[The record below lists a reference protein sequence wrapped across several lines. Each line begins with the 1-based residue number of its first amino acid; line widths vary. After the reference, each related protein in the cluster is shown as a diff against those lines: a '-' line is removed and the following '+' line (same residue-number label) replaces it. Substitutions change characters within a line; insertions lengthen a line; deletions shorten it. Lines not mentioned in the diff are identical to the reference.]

1 MIFLTTIKERYFF
14 TYRITNSIPVMKRR
28 SFIKTTSAFAAA
40 ASLQPGLALARNRA
54 YPVRLGA
61 NLFDSYGDPGE
72 WIRLLEAEG
81 YRTAYCPVGSDAD
94 EQEIRAYEDAARKHD
109 VVISE
114 VGAWSNTLSPDLEE
128 AKKSIEKCV
137 QGLQLADK
145 IGARCCVNISGSRN
159 KEHWAGPHRD
169 NLSDEVFDM
178 VVENTR
184 KIIDEVKPTRSFFA
198 LEAMPWSFPDSA
210 DTYLKLLKAIDRPH
224 FGVHLDPVN
233 MIRSPREYFN
243 NGAMIKDMFEKL
255 GPHIKSCH
263 AKDITLREDNY
274 IPQMDE
280 VRAGLGTL
288 DYAMYLK
295 QLSKLKDIPL
305 MMEHLKTAE
314 EYRLAAGHIRKVA
327 QAKGISM

>member
-1 MIFLTTIKERYFF
+1 
-14 TYRITNSIPVMKRR
+14 MKRR
-28 SFIKTTSAFAAA
+28 TFIQTTGTLAAA
-40 ASLQPGLALARNRA
+40 ASLHPALAMAGPKN

-72 WIRLLEAEG
+72 WLNLLDKEG
-81 YRTAYCPVGSDAD
+81 YRTAYCPVGTEAD
-94 EQEIRAYEDAARKHD
+94 EQEIRAYEEAARKHD

-114 VGAWSNTLSPDLEE
+114 VGAWSNTLSPDPLEV
-128 AKKSIEKCV
+128 KNSINKCV
-137 QGLQLADK
+137 RGLQLADQ

-159 KEHWAGPHRD
+159 IEHWAGPHKD
-169 NLSDEVFDM
+169 NLTDEVFDS

-184 KIIDEVKPTRSFFA
+184 KIIDEVKPARSFFA

-210 DTYLKLLKAIDRPH
+210 DTYLKLLKAIDRPG

-243 NGAMIKDMFEKL
+243 NGALIKDMFEKL

-288 DYAMYLK
+288 DYAAFLRN
-295 QLSKLKDIPL
+295 LSKLKDVPL

-314 EYRLAAGHIRKVA
+314 EYRLAAAHIRNVA
-327 QAKGISM
+327 QANGISM

>member
-1 MIFLTTIKERYFF
+1 
-14 TYRITNSIPVMKRR
+14 MKRR
-28 SFIKTTSAFAAA
+28 TFIQTTGTLAAA
-40 ASLQPGLALARNRA
+40 ASLHPTLAMAGNKT
-54 YPVRLGA
+54 YPVRLGGQ
-61 NLFDSYGDPGE
+61 LFDSYSDPGE
-72 WIRLLEAEG
+72 WLSLLDKEG
-81 YRTAYCPVGSDAD
+81 YRTAYCPVGTDAD
-94 EQEIRAYEDAARKHD
+94 ETEIKAYEEAARKHD

-114 VGAWSNTLSPDLEE
+114 VGAWSNTLSPDPLEV
-128 AKKSIEKCV
+128 KKSLEKCIL
-137 QGLQLADK
+137 GLQLADQ

-159 KEHWAGPHRD
+159 KEHWAGPHKD
-169 NLSDEVFDM
+169 NLTDEVFDR

-210 DTYLKLLKAIDRPH
+210 DTYLKLLKAINRPG

-243 NGAMIKDMFEKL
+243 NGALIKDMFEKL
-255 GPHIKSCH
+255 GPYIKSCH

-288 DYAMYLK
+288 DYAAFLRN
-295 QLSKLKDIPL
+295 LSKLKDVPL

-314 EYRLAAGHIRKVA
+314 EYRLAAAHIRNVA
-327 QAKGISM
+327 QVNGISM